1 MEREKLVD
9 ISFVFRILEF
19 EVNSGDFMCVTCI
32 LYVGPV
38 ENFKFA
44 VRICLVEQ
52 VAHTSNR
59 RLYHVT
65 FLLLLRAHLH

>member
-9 ISFVFRILEF
+9 IWFVLRILEF
-19 EVNSGDFMCVTCI
+19 EVNFGDFICVTCI
-32 LYVGPV
+32 LYVGLV

-52 VAHTSNR
+52 VACTSNR
-59 RLYHVT
+59 KT
-65 FLLLLRAHLH
+65 IM